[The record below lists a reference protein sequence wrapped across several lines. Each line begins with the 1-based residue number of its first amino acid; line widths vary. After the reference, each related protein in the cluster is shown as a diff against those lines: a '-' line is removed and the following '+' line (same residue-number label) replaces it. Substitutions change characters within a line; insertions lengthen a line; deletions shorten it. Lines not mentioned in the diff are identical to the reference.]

1 LRISKKKVG
10 CQPILFVPF
19 YPLIAGRKGIFKLL
33 YTNTKT
39 EYKQLTKA
47 DNCNTYTANNDG
59 LTVVSESSHTV
70 AGPKAKGRTRANKGL
85 RTSVQRAKDR
95 SRWLDSLFN
104 NYSDRGID
112 SLRCAFF
119 TGHFNRETKST
130 KVMHNRIGKWIK
142 DLPFKV
148 ESWTAIA
155 EYDVHGQV
163 HCHIV
168 LKAERAVLNKGI
180 NYLHNV
186 LIESFK
192 PYGQGHSQRIYDLD
206 QLGRYLMCSQT
217 SKATSVKQA
226 VKDEQES
233 KAIYDTVKGLNVP
246 ADLKS
251 KAKKAW
257 RKSHMEKKKAVA
269 KAYEKHGDKI
279 MKKSYGQNHGVKVR
293 CCRVDVWAYIVEHG
307 RYLGSTTTRITNVD
321 EQGCE
326 RLVNVVKRDM
336 YRLNDAD
343 TRELQRL
350 LGAVKAYQDAVKAVA
365 A

>member
-1 LRISKKKVG
+1 MI
-10 CQPILFVPF
+10 
-19 YPLIAGRKGIFKLL
+19 
-33 YTNTKT
+33 KT
-39 EYKQLTKA
+39 ITTSEYKSLTKA
-47 DNCNTYTANNDG
+47 DNFNTYTAHSDG

-70 AGPKAKGRTRANKGL
+70 TPAKAKGRKRTIKGL

-104 NYSDRGID
+104 NYSDRGVD

-119 TGHFNRETKST
+119 TGHFKAETKST
-130 KVMHNRIGKWIK
+130 KVMHNRIGKWSK
-142 DLPFKV
+142 DLPFDV

-168 LKAERAVLNKGI
+168 LKADKSVLNHGI
-180 NYLHNV
+180 NHLHNV

-226 VKDEQES
+226 VKDEQEN
-233 KAIYDTVKGLNVP
+233 KAIYDTVKGLDVP
-246 ADLKS
+246 ADLKN

-257 RKSHMEKKKAVA
+257 RKSHMDKKKAVA
-269 KAYEKHGDKI
+269 KAYEKHSDKI

-293 CCRVDVWAYIVEHG
+293 CCRVDVWAFIVDHG

-321 EQGCE
+321 EWGVE
-326 RLVNVVKRDM
+326 HLVNVVKRDVF
-336 YRLNDAD
+336 RLNDSD

-350 LGAVKAYQDAVKAVA
+350 LGAVKAYQDTVKAVA
-365 A
+365 